1 MPKVSHVMSSI
12 GKKRTQQAGLTVR
25 GRRQG
30 FQPLVNLSTLVI
42 RLRVSQGWGFP
53 GDSDGKESACNAEDL
68 SSILAL
74 GRSPEG
80 GHGNPLQ
87 YFCLGNPLKQRS
99 LVGYSP
105 RGHKELDTTE
115 QLSANTH
122 SHTHTHT
129 QIYITKVFFYKTRNS
144 SLFDG
149 PI

>member
-1 MPKVSHVMSSI
+1 MTYLS
-12 GKKRTQQAGLTVR
+12 LTNSW
-25 GRRQG
+25 GTKTPWRRD
-30 FQPLVNLSTLVI
+30 
-42 RLRVSQGWGFP
+42 RLPTPVFSGFP

-87 YFCLGNPLKQRS
+87 YFCPGNPLKQRS

-105 RGHKELDTTE
+105 RAHKELDTTE

-122 SHTHTHT
+122 THTHK
-129 QIYITKVFFYKTRNS
+129 YISLKFSFTRQGTHLSLMDQFNFLKSYAFY
-144 SLFDG
+144 
-149 PI
+149 